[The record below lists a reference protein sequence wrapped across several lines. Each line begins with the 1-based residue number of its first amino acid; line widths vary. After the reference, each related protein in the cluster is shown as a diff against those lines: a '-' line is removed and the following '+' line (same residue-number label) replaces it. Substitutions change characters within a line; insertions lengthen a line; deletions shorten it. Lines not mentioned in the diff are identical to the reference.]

1 MTLAEQTPDLDDPIA
16 LEGAAAGAFLAG
28 SLWAG
33 ATALLGAAG
42 VGEGGFQAAH
52 ALRSGLIVASFGA
65 LAGAGVALW
74 WRAGRG
80 R

>member
-1 MTLAEQTPDLDDPIA
+1 MTLGEQPSDLDDPIA

-42 VGEGGFQAAH
+42 VGEGGFQAAN
-52 ALRSGLIVASFGA
+52 ALRSGLIVLVLGA
-65 LAGAGVALW
+65 LAGGGVALW
-74 WRAGRG
+74 WRAGRLP
-80 R
+80 